1 VKKQQFGEGEE
12 RLAYQFF
19 EIAGIE
25 KLLLVIY
32 LQQKKIDFLRKRERI
47 IKLVIGKTMINLQ
60 DNSVHFSTVLN
71 KLQ

>member
-19 EIAGIE
+19 EITGIE

-32 LQQKKIDFLRKRERI
+32 LQQKK
-47 IKLVIGKTMINLQ
+47 
-60 DNSVHFSTVLN
+60 
-71 KLQ
+71 